1 MNFSLP
7 QFTETETK
15 VVGPL
20 TLKQFMYVGGGAGL
34 SFAIYFANPLGTTIS
49 IVLIVLIM
57 AAATAMAFVK
67 INGIALPT
75 YLTNALRFAMS
86 SKMFLW
92 ENNASSKT
100 TVVPI
105 QGEVKIQKSPTA
117 KKIELKKAGQI
128 NQTKKILEIK
138 K

>member
-1 MNFSLP
+1 MNFALP

-20 TLKQFMYVGGGAGL
+20 TLKQFMYIGGGAGL

-57 AAATAMAFVK
+57 AAAIALAFVK
-67 INGIALPT
+67 IDGIALPT
-75 YLTNALRFAMS
+75 YLMNALRFAMS
-86 SKMFLW
+86 SKVFLW
-92 ENNASSKT
+92 ENTPSKT
-100 TVVPI
+100 TVIPI

-117 KKIELKKAGQI
+117 KKIELKKTGQI
-128 NQTKKILEIK
+128 NQTKKILEVK